1 MKLMIRVGL
10 LMIVVAVVLLADRFL
25 GASSPLQG
33 FGGNS
38 SESSLPTD
46 PALPAQPFNDSEI
59 SKLEAKLKQDT
70 NDWKALDQLGYAYIQ
85 KARDTGDPS
94 YYGRAQGVL
103 EKAMA
108 INPADPDAV
117 IGLGSLA
124 LSRHE
129 FQQALDFGHKA
140 FALAPHKAA
149 VFGVIGDAY
158 TELGQYAAAV
168 EAFQN
173 MVDTRPDLS
182 SYSRVSYARELHGDL
197 EGAITAMQEAVEAG
211 SPNAENT
218 NWCLVQLGQLYWLK
232 GDFASA
238 EHQYQQ
244 VLAYY
249 PKYVYALGALGQV
262 RASQG
267 NLVAAAAYYKQATDI
282 IPLPQYVTALG
293 DIYSKLGQPDEA
305 KKQYDL
311 FLFIAR
317 TYEVNGVNFSIEKAV
332 FLADHDMSLPDAL
345 TAAQQAGAIREDV
358 NTQDSLAWVLYKNGK
373 LPEAQAASA
382 KALRLGTPNP
392 LLYFHAGMIA
402 KALGDPATAQTDLH
416 KALTLNPQFHIFY
429 ADEAAAALKN

>member
-1 MKLMIRVGL
+1 
-10 LMIVVAVVLLADRFL
+10 MIVVAVVLLADRFL

-38 SESSLPTD
+38 SESSLPVD

-59 SKLEAKLKQDT
+59 SRLEAKLKQDT
-70 NDWKALDQLGYAYIQ
+70 NDWKSLDQLGYAYIQ

-94 YYGRAQGVL
+94 YYGRAETVL
-103 EKAMA
+103 EQAA
-108 INPADPDAV
+108 QINPNDPDAI

-129 FQQALDFGHKA
+129 FQQALDYGHKA

-158 TELGQYAAAV
+158 TELGQYDAAV

-197 EGAITAMQEAVEAG
+197 DGAIKAMQDAVEAG

-218 NWCLVQLGQLYWLK
+218 NWCLIQLGQLYWMK
-232 GDFASA
+232 GDLTSA

-244 VLAYY
+244 VLAYF
-249 PKYVYALGALGQV
+249 PKYVYALGSMGQI
-262 RASQG
+262 RAAQG
-267 NLVAAAAYYKQATDI
+267 NLVAAADYYKQATDI

-293 DIYSKLGQPDEA
+293 DVYTKMGKTDEA
-305 KKQYDL
+305 RKQYDL

-317 TYEVNGVNFSIEKAV
+317 TYEVNKVNFGIEKAI
-332 FLADHDMSLPDAL
+332 FLADHDMNLSDAL
-345 TAAQQAGAIREDV
+345 TAAQQAGAIRDDV

-373 LPEAQAASA
+373 LAEAKAASD
-382 KALRLGTPNP
+382 KALRLGTPNS

-402 KALGDPATAQTDLH
+402 QALGDTATAQANLQ
-416 KALTLNPQFHIFY
+416 KALALNPQFHIFY
-429 ADEAAAALKN
+429 ADQAAAALKK

>member
-1 MKLMIRVGL
+1 MKLLTRVGL

-25 GASSPLQG
+25 GAPNPLEG
-33 FGGNS
+33 FGGSGDSN
-38 SESSLPTD
+38 LATD

-59 SKLEAKLKQDT
+59 SRLEARLKQDT
-70 NDWKALDQLGYAYIQ
+70 NDWRAYDQLGYAYIQ

-94 YYGRAQGVL
+94 YYGRAEAVL
-103 EKAMA
+103 QKATQ
-108 INPADPDAV
+108 INPQDPDALV
-117 IGLGSLA
+117 GLGSLA

-129 FQQALDFGHKA
+129 FQQALDWGHKA

-173 MVDTRPDLS
+173 MVDTRPDLA

-197 EGAITAMQEAVEAG
+197 AGAIAAMQEAVEAG

-218 NWCLVQLGQLYWLK
+218 NWCRVQLGQLYWLK
-232 GDFASA
+232 GDLAAA
-238 EHQYQQ
+238 EQQYRQ

-249 PKYVYALGALGQV
+249 PRYVYALGAMGQL
-262 RASQG
+262 RAGQQD
-267 NLVAAAAYYKQATDI
+267 LPAAADYYRQATDL
-282 IPLPQYVTALG
+282 IPLPQFVSALG
-293 DIYSKLGQPDEA
+293 DVYAKMGKGDEA

-317 TYEVNGVNFSIEKAV
+317 TYEVNGVNFGIEKAL
-332 FLADHDMSLPDAL
+332 FLADHDMDLPGAL

-358 NTQDSLAWVLYKNGK
+358 NTQDSLAWVLYKNGQ
-373 LPEAQAASA
+373 LAEAQAASD

-392 LLYFHAGMIA
+392 ILYFHAGIIA
-402 KALGDPATAQTDLH
+402 KARGDAAQARTYLQH
-416 KALTLNPQFHIFY
+416 ALSLNPQFHVFY
-429 ADEAAAALKN
+429 ADQAAAALQK

>member
-1 MKLMIRVGL
+1 MKLLTRVGL
-10 LMIVVAVVLLADRFL
+10 LLIVVAVVLLADRFL
-25 GASSPLQG
+25 GAPDPLEG
-33 FGGNS
+33 FGGSGNS
-38 SESSLPTD
+38 SLSAD

-59 SKLEAKLKQDT
+59 SRLEARLKQDT
-70 NDWKALDQLGYAYIQ
+70 NDWRAYDQLGYAYIQ

-94 YYGRAQGVL
+94 YYGRAEAVL
-103 EKAMA
+103 QKATQ
-108 INPADPDAV
+108 INPADPDALV
-117 IGLGSLA
+117 GLGSLA

-129 FQQALDFGHKA
+129 FQQALDWGHKA

-158 TELGQYAAAV
+158 TELGQYDAAV

-173 MVDTRPDLS
+173 MVDTRPDLA

-197 EGAITAMQEAVEAG
+197 AGAITAMQEAVEAG

-218 NWCLVQLGQLYWLK
+218 NWCRVQLGQLYWLK
-232 GDFASA
+232 GDLAAA
-238 EHQYQQ
+238 EQQYRQ

-249 PKYVYALGALGQV
+249 PKYVYALGAMGQL
-262 RASQG
+262 RATQQD
-267 NLVAAAAYYKQATDI
+267 LPAAADYYRQATDL
-282 IPLPQYVTALG
+282 IPLPQFVSALG
-293 DIYSKLGQPDEA
+293 DVYAKMGKADEA

-317 TYEVNGVNFSIEKAV
+317 TYEVNGVNFGIEKAL
-332 FLADHDMSLPDAL
+332 FLADHDMDLPGAL

-373 LPEAQAASA
+373 LAEAQAASD

-392 LLYFHAGMIA
+392 ILYFHAGMIA
-402 KALGDPATAQTDLH
+402 KARGDIAQAQTYLQH
-416 KALTLNPQFHIFY
+416 ALSLNPQFHVFY
-429 ADEAAAALKN
+429 ADQAASALKK